1 MLQVFK
7 YFNLKFLILGILF
20 GVLAVQFSDN
30 EKRIIHVYPTPENI
44 HVIQYKDSADNYFN
58 FENIVVD
65 CPSDNSKIN
74 NIPVQ

>member
-20 GVLAVQFSDN
+20 GVLAVHFSDN
-30 EKRIIHVYPTPENI
+30 EKRIINVYPTPENI
-44 HVIQYKDSADNYFN
+44 HVIQYKDSADNFFN

-65 CPSDNSKIN
+65 CPSDSSKIN
-74 NIPVQ
+74 TIPVQ